1 MRDKL
6 VWAGMRIRGSVLDMQ
21 AKLEMPL
28 GHSIFDYTRGLEQY
42 LVYIKHLIYCTVT
55 TQVEI
60 PNKQLDI
67 GVWKKILVLKVTG
80 LDEIT

>member
-1 MRDKL
+1 M
-6 VWAGMRIRGSVLDMQ
+6 GMRSRGSVLDMLV
-21 AKLEMPL
+21 KLEMPL
-28 GHSIFDYTRGLEQY
+28 GHSVFDDIRGLEQC
-42 LVYIKHLIYCTVT
+42 LVYRKHLIHFTVI

-67 GVWKKILVLKVTG
+67 GVWGKILVLIDIR

>member
-1 MRDKL
+1 MREKL
-6 VWAGMRIRGSVLDMQ
+6 VWAGMKIRGSVLDTQ

-28 GHSIFDYTRGLEQY
+28 GHSIFDYIRGLEQY
-42 LVYIKHLIYCTVT
+42 LVYIKHLIHFTVI

-67 GVWKKILVLKVTG
+67 
-80 LDEIT
+80 